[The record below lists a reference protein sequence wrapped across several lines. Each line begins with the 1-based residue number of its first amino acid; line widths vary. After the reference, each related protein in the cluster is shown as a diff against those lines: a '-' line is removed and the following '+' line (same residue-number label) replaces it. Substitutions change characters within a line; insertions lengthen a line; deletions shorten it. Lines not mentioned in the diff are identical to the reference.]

1 MREYSIPHLRRS
13 GRISIPEESFERI
26 REARDL
32 HKEGL
37 GTESVRRQLREGGD
51 PHTGELKEQ
60 LHELSENLERF
71 RGNERPPADEAPPS
85 HALRTILARQNLLI
99 SAMFNLTE
107 MVEELL
113 LASGKPRKV
122 LFKDVEGEIRG
133 VAPPPERARLE
144 ILETGSSA
152 GEPTLQALPEQ
163 GATRFG
169 SLARRRR
176 RGVVA
181 ALAALMTVVLLALA
195 LPAVGSG
202 LSIGLPFQEGREV
215 ESSPG
220 TPADP
225 IGDEGATQ
233 GPPAGGEAAGSPGAG
248 EEERIEVPDVLDRDA
263 VEAARLLS
271 RAGLE
276 VSAVRSVKSQRE
288 AGSVIRTRPSSG
300 SAVGPETPV
309 VLVTSGGP
317 TGIPPGFR
325 SGDRGGDRGGAVAD
339 QYAP

>member
-37 GTESVRRQLREGGD
+37 GTESVRRQLREGGG

-60 LHELSENLERF
+60 LDQLSENLERL

-99 SAMFNLTE
+99 SAMFNLTD

-113 LASGKPRKV
+113 LASGKPRKAV
-122 LFKDVEGEIRG
+122 FEDVEGEIRS
-133 VAPPPERARLE
+133 VAPPPERAHLE
-144 ILETGSSA
+144 SLEAGSSA
-152 GEPTLQALPEQ
+152 GKPTLAALPAQ

-176 RGVVA
+176 RGVVV
-181 ALAALMTVVLLALA
+181 ALSALMTVVLLAWA
-195 LPAVGSG
+195 LPAVGSE
-202 LSIGLPFQEGREV
+202 LSLGFPFFQGREA

-220 TPADP
+220 TP
-225 IGDEGATQ
+225 GGSTKDEGAAQ
-233 GPPAGGEAAGSPGAG
+233 NPPAGSDTSGSSGAG
-248 EEERIEVPDVLDRDA
+248 EAERIEVPDVSDREA
-263 VEAARLLS
+263 AEAARLLS

-276 VSAVRSVKSQRE
+276 VGVVRVVKSRRE
-288 AGSVIRTRPSSG
+288 EVGTVVRTKPAAG

-309 VLVTSGGP
+309 LLVTSGAP

-325 SGDRGGDRGGAVAD
+325 NGDYGSAAAA
-339 QYAP
+339 QYAN

>member
-37 GTESVRRQLREGGD
+37 GTESVRRLLREGGG

-60 LHELSENLERF
+60 LHELSENLERL
-71 RGNERPPADEAPPS
+71 RGNERLPADEAPPS

-113 LASGKPRKV
+113 LESGKSRKV
-122 LFKDVEGEIRG
+122 LFEDVEDEIRG
-133 VAPPPERARLE
+133 VAPPPEGEPLE

-152 GEPTLQALPEQ
+152 GKPTLQALPAQ

-169 SLARRRR
+169 SLTRRRR
-176 RGVVA
+176 RGVVV
-181 ALAALMTVVLLALA
+181 ALSALMTVVLLALA
-195 LPAVGSG
+195 LPAVGSE
-202 LSIGLPFQEGREV
+202 LPLRLPFLEGRGA

-220 TPADP
+220 TA
-225 IGDEGATQ
+225 GETTEDERATQ
-233 GPPAGGEAAGSPGAG
+233 SPPAGSETSGSSGAAEA
-248 EEERIEVPDVLDRDA
+248 ERIEVPDVSDRDA

-271 RAGLE
+271 RAELE
-276 VSAVRSVKSQRE
+276 VGAVKIVKSQRE
-288 AGSVIRTRPSSG
+288 AGTVKRTKPSAG

-309 VLVTSGGP
+309 VLVASGGP
-317 TGIPPGFR
+317 TGIPPGLR
-325 SGDRGGDRGGAVAD
+325 SGDYGGRRLESVR
-339 QYAP
+339 